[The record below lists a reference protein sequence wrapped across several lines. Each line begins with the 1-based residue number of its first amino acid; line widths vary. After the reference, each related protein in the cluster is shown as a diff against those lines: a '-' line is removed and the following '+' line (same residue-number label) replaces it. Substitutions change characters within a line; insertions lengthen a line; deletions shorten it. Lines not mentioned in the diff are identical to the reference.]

1 MITLKIKEPGYTIN
15 LPGIHNIKTPVEI
28 NVSKL
33 SADLVISTLRKIGVS
48 KFEIINSEK
57 RKIPLPK
64 SSEVKQEPE
73 SKTVPPIIERIY
85 VPDDGAEVKSRLDKI
100 EILLSK
106 FVNDNTNTNKH
117 QEVKIKKEKES
128 EEKINYVP
136 PVDISGFKSRGAIS
150 HKTTKG
156 TYNNTEEAASLL
168 KSITNKTKK

>member
-33 SADLVISTLRKIGVS
+33 STDLVISTLRKIGVS

-73 SKTVPPIIERIY
+73 SKTESKTIERIY

-106 FVNDNTNTNKH
+106 FVNDNTNKH
-117 QEVKIKKEKES
+117 QEVKTKKEKES